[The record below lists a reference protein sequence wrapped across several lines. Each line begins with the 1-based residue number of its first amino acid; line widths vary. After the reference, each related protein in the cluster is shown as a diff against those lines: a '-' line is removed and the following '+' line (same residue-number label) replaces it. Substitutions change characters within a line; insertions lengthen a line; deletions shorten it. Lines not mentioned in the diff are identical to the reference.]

1 MPVSLSSS
9 MQHNGRQTIAPIDP
23 PSMGAFYWGRF
34 LLEVLFIRSPSIGGT
49 SIKAR
54 SLLSALSNLNLNN
67 KSG

>member
-1 MPVSLSSS
+1 
-9 MQHNGRQTIAPIDP
+9 
-23 PSMGAFYWGRF
+23 
-34 LLEVLFIRSPSIGGT
+34 LEVLFIRSPSIGGT